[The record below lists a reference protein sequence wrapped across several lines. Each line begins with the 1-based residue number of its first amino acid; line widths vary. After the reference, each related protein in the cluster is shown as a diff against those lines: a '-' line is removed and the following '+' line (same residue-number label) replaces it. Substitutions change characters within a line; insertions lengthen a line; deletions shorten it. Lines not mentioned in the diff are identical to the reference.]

1 MHLDEERLQRLL
13 HGELPRSEAE
23 VARDHASHCDACST
37 RLNAAAT
44 AEAEIFA
51 LFAQVDHEVPSVSAE
66 WLARKAGGP
75 GTRWW
80 SMRWAAGILLLVG
93 LAGGA
98 YAATNPHL
106 RGWVRSAT
114 AWLFP
119 PEVVQRAPRRTHA
132 SADQTGGIAAAPGRQ
147 FVISF
152 TRRDSEAEARVT
164 LTDKTQVI
172 VRASQGTASFTS
184 SAAGLQVD
192 NFAVGAN
199 FEIEVPQ
206 SAPRLEI
213 LVAGT
218 RIFLKEGAQVST
230 TPRAD
235 ADGSFSIPFPAP

>member
-13 HGELPRSEAE
+13 HGELPPSEAE
-23 VARDHASHCDACST
+23 VAREHASHCDACSNS
-37 RLNAAAT
+37 LNAAAA

-51 LFAQVDHEVPSVSAE
+51 LLARVDHGVPSVSAE
-66 WLARKAGGP
+66 WLARKAARAGQ
-75 GTRWW
+75 RWW
-80 SMRWAAGILLLVG
+80 SMRWAAGILLVAG
-93 LAGGA
+93 LAGAA

-106 RGWVRSAT
+106 RGWIRSAT
-114 AWLFP
+114 GWLFP
-119 PEVVQRAPRRTHA
+119 SEVVQQERRTHA
-132 SADQTGGIAAAPGRQ
+132 SADQTVGIAAVPGRE

-152 TRRDSEAEARVT
+152 TRRDSEAKARVT

-192 NFAVGAN
+192 NFAIGAN

-213 LVAGT
+213 LVAGS

-235 ADGSFSIPFPAP
+235 ADGGFSIPFPAP